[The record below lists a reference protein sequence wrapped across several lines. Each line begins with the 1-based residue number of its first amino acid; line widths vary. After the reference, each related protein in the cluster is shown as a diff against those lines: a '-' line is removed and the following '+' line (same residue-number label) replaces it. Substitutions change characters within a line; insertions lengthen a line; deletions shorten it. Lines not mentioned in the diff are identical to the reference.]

1 MNQQRTA
8 AETNAAFA
16 ACAVHTSRLK
26 RCIFKPF
33 EIEIKVA
40 DRSVNYNI
48 SLDYVQDVKRVIFF
62 LQKFLGQ
69 QSLPCCP
76 RRLVTAVEL

>member
-40 DRSVNYNI
+40 DRSVDYNI
-48 SLDYVQDVKRVIFF
+48 SLDYVQGVKRVIFF
-62 LQKFLGQ
+62 FAKISWAAELTL
-69 QSLPCCP
+69 LPS
-76 RRLVTAVEL
+76 TARH